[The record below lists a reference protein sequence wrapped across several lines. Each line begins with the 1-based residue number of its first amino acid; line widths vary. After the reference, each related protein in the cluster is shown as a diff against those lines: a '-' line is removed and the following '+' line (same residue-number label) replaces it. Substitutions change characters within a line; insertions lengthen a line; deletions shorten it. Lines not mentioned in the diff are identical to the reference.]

1 MIVDDFGVI
10 AISARGHADL
20 LELLDGRVGNASA
33 IMLGQMPVKDWHS
46 YISDPAL
53 ADAIL
58 ERLKY
63 SSVKLARVVSN
74 D

>member
-1 MIVDDFGVI
+1 MTLASSRSQLAV
-10 AISARGHADL
+10 RADL
-20 LELLDGRVGNASA
+20 LELLDDRDGNASA

>member
-1 MIVDDFGVI
+1 MDDFGVI

-46 YISDPAL
+46 YTNGPAL